1 MGKYGTDSYHKP
13 FFILLNMAVGGNW
26 PKNPDSST
34 EFPAKM
40 YVDYVR
46 VYTDN
51 SSKINARKLW
61 FKGESTGYWSYL
73 L

>member
-1 MGKYGTDSYHKP
+1 
-13 FFILLNMAVGGNW
+13 MAVGGNLS
-26 PKNPDSST
+26 KNPNSST
-34 EFPAKM
+34 EFPAKI

-51 SSKINARKLW
+51 SSKIKARKLW